1 MKNKP
6 IFTYKLCYLL
16 VCICTLGILIS
27 CNKHYSKES
36 IAGNGAVA
44 EMAITESAVAHEP
57 IASEEQ
63 VPTVE
68 RKLIKEGMLVFE
80 TSDLE
85 ATKKQL
91 AQAIKKHQG
100 YVASENENNTSSRLN
115 HTLVI
120 RVPAKYFDAFIQDAT
135 QGVDRFDTKD
145 IHVKDVTAEF
155 IDVEARLKTKKEL
168 EQRYLDLLKKAN
180 KVAEILDI
188 EKQIGE
194 LRSDIE
200 ATEGQLR
207 YLTNQ
212 ASYSTVNITYYK
224 SIPTQTAFGNKFKN
238 GFFSGWD
245 HFVWFLVGLVNMW
258 PFLLIAALLVYL
270 FKRWRQGR
278 KKENEVQH

>member
-1 MKNKP
+1 MKNRP
-6 IFTYKLCYLL
+6 IFTYKLYYLL
-16 VCICTLGILIS
+16 LCICALSILIS
-27 CNKHYSKES
+27 CNKHHSKES
-36 IAGNGAVA
+36 IAGDGAAA
-44 EMAITESAVAHEP
+44 EMAITESATAHEP
-57 IASEEQ
+57 IAPEEQ
-63 VPTVE
+63 TPTVE
-68 RKLIKEGMLVFE
+68 RKLIKEGMLAFE
-80 TSDLE
+80 TADLE

-120 RVPAKYFDAFIQDAT
+120 RVPAKHFDAFILDAT
-135 QGVDRFDTKD
+135 QGVDHFDTKD

>member
-1 MKNKP
+1 MKNRP
-6 IFTYKLCYLL
+6 IFTYKLYYLL
-16 VCICTLGILIS
+16 LCICALSILVS
-27 CNKHYSKES
+27 CNKHHSKES
-36 IAGNGAVA
+36 IAGDGAA
-44 EMAITESAVAHEP
+44 TEIVMHEP
-57 IASEEQ
+57 STSNDATPDQ
-63 VPTVE
+63 QTPTVE
-68 RKLIKEGMLVFE
+68 RKLIKEGMLAFE
-80 TSDLE
+80 TADLE

-120 RVPAKYFDAFIQDAT
+120 RVPAKHFDAFILDAT
-135 QGVDRFDTKD
+135 QGVDHFDTKD